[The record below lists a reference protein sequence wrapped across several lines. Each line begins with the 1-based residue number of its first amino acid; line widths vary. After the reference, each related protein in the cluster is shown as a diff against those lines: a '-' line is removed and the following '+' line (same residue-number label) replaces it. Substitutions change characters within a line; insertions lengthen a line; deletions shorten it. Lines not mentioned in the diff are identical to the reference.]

1 MASSKL
7 PTRAFF
13 NLPAPAKLN
22 LFLHVVGRRTDGRHL
37 LQSALTLI
45 DLCDDVT
52 LIDRED
58 GAVRRNGDMIGAPE
72 LDLCVR
78 AAEALRQ
85 ETGCNRGAEISVR
98 KRIPAGAG
106 MGGGS
111 SDAATT
117 LIGLNALWRLG
128 LNRNEL
134 ARIGLSLGADVPF
147 FIFGKSAFAEGI
159 GEQLLP
165 LGIPP
170 TRYVVIWPG
179 VHVSTAEI
187 FASPSLTRNTKSKK
201 IHVFS
206 DLIQEDWPLL
216 PGRNDLQPV
225 AELAAPEIG
234 QAVDALHACGLKAR
248 MTGSGSA
255 VFAVQTSD
263 LPVSLAALPSN
274 WALFQTA
281 GLAQHPLSSWVPE

>member
-1 MASSKL
+1 
-7 PTRAFF
+7 
-13 NLPAPAKLN
+13 
-22 LFLHVVGRRTDGRHL
+22 
-37 LQSALTLI
+37 
-45 DLCDDVT
+45 
-52 LIDRED
+52 
-58 GAVRRNGDMIGAPE
+58 
-72 LDLCVR
+72 
-78 AAEALRQ
+78 
-85 ETGCNRGAEISVR
+85 
-98 KRIPAGAG
+98 

>member
-1 MASSKL
+1 MNSSLNIINHILCRKEHREEAANDAVLQSRVTAAS
-7 PTRAFF
+7 
-13 NLPAPAKLN
+13 
-22 LFLHVVGRRTDGRHL
+22 GRH
-37 LQSALTLI
+37 S
-45 DLCDDVT
+45 
-52 LIDRED
+52 
-58 GAVRRNGDMIGAPE
+58 
-72 LDLCVR
+72 
-78 AAEALRQ
+78 
-85 ETGCNRGAEISVR
+85 
-98 KRIPAGAG
+98 
-106 MGGGS
+106 
-111 SDAATT
+111 
-117 LIGLNALWRLG
+117 
-128 LNRNEL
+128 
-134 ARIGLSLGADVPF
+134 
-147 FIFGKSAFAEGI
+147 GKSAFAEGI

-165 LGIPP
+165 LEIPP

-234 QAVDALHACGLKAR
+234 QAVDALHACGLKPR

-274 WALFQTA
+274 WALFQAA